1 MKEGSKEGRKEGR
14 TDGRKEG
21 RKEGRADG
29 RADGIYNVDLSL
41 YTATEYRPSLEATGY
56 YNTSVELSLY
66 SDSV

>member
-1 MKEGSKEGRKEGR
+1 M
-14 TDGRKEG
+14 EG